1 MLSGVAV
8 VARVGGH
15 TTVSFST
22 MATRWQL
29 FIKKRGTRQ
38 TGARWPGLLAEGAA
52 FAGMLAIGVYGFYWL
67 IAHVLAAESESSG
80 WWPWLTLVIPLA
92 LVGYG
97 TASLVLLLWQTAVS
111 TERRSAAVQ
120 KATSWELPGAN
131 LRPARPALPTVPP
144 VDVVTDSPGVRLAY
158 RLPADAVSG
167 WVSFTMAVVCLI
179 WNTLVAVF
187 VVQVVNLHLAG
198 QPNWLL
204 TWLMVP
210 FVLAGLWTLFALG
223 RQVLFNLAMGNTC
236 VEVST
241 HPLYP
246 GGTFHCFVSQAGRLH
261 VRWLQVQLICEE
273 QAIYQQGTDT
283 RCESIRVYRATYFSK
298 RKFHITPR
306 QPLETEFDCTMPA
319 EAMHS
324 FASAHNAI
332 VWTLV
337 VRGRMARWGEWE
349 RRFPVYVY
357 PASAMQFAV
366 VNPYVAT
373 PGSFAP

>member
-1 MLSGVAV
+1 
-8 VARVGGH
+8 
-15 TTVSFST
+15 

-29 FIKKRGTRQ
+29 FIKKRGTRR

-52 FAGMLAIGVYGFYWL
+52 FVGMLAIGVFGFYWL
-67 IAHVLAAESESSG
+67 VAHVLVAGG
-80 WWPWLTLVIPLA
+80 WWPWLALVIPLA
-92 LVGYG
+92 LAGYG
-97 TASLVLLLWQTAVS
+97 ATNLVLLLWQSAIS

-120 KATSWELPGAN
+120 KATTWELPSGN
-131 LRPARPALPTVPP
+131 LRPARPTLPTVPP

-158 RLPADAVSG
+158 RLPADAISG
-167 WVSFTMAVVCLI
+167 WISFTMAVVCLI
-179 WNTLVAVF
+179 WNSLVAIF
-187 VVQVVNLHLAG
+187 VVQVINQHLSG

-210 FVLAGLWTLFALG
+210 FVLAGLWTLVALG
-223 RQVLFNLAMGNTC
+223 RQVLFHLAMGNTC
-236 VEVST
+236 VEVSR
-241 HPLYP
+241 HPFYP
-246 GGTFHCFVSQAGRLH
+246 GCAFRCFVSQTGRLH

-283 RCESIRVYRATYFSK
+283 RCETLRVYRETYFSK

-306 QPLETEFDCTMPA
+306 QPLETEFEGTVPA
-319 EAMHS
+319 GGMHS
-324 FASAHNAI
+324 FASAHNAV

-337 VRGRMARWGEWE
+337 VRGRMARWGECE

-366 VNPYVAT
+366 VNPYVASH
-373 PGSFAP
+373 GSVSP